1 MVIILLVTLVS
12 SIAKLNKFV
21 HCTFDQSFEAVGF
34 NFLLIVYIIIVVVVD
49 DDDNHNNHN
58 TD

>member
-34 NFLLIVYIIIVVVVD
+34 NFVLIVYIIVVVVVD
-49 DDDNHNNHN
+49 GDNHNNHN

>member
-1 MVIILLVTLVS
+1 MVIILLVTFVS

-21 HCTFDQSFEAVGF
+21 YCTFDQSFEAVGF
-34 NFLLIVYIIIVVVVD
+34 NFVLIVYIIVVVVVD
-49 DDDNHNNHN
+49 GDNHNNHN